1 MPSMVPHTCSTS
13 GMLSNLIVN
22 RFQYAITSGRGMYR
36 MVNKKMHM
44 SKSTIFS
51 WLRHGA
57 KLLENCQETIKQWLL
72 KPGSMIYCDEFWI
85 DTKVTDANG
94 EVHYK
99 DTLTQVFIDLISILY
114 KVEVEN
120 QVLGRTEKEIVKHR
134 GEESLPAFHDI
145 YQQATALLKQFEKNE
160 IKLSAKLQQ
169 ALIYMTK
176 HWEELMAYTKIGS
189 VLIDNNCCERA
200 VRPFTNLRKN
210 FGGFS
215 SEQGARVTA
224 TFLTFVETCKLMA
237 PLDFFRGFF
246 DMIVAGRRDYA
257 LMTEALL
264 VKPV

>member
-1 MPSMVPHTCSTS
+1 MA
-13 GMLSNLIVN
+13 
-22 RFQYAITSGRGMYR
+22 QA
-36 MVNKKMHM
+36 
-44 SKSTIFS
+44 
-51 WLRHGA
+51 
-57 KLLENCQETIKQWLL
+57 
-72 KPGSMIYCDEFWI
+72 
-85 DTKVTDANG
+85 
-94 EVHYK
+94 
-99 DTLTQVFIDLISILY
+99 FIDLIGILY

-134 GEESLPAFHDI
+134 GEESLPVLHDI
-145 YQQATALLKQFEKNE
+145 YQQATALLKQFERNE
-160 IKLSAKLQQ
+160 IKLSAKLKQ
-169 ALIYMTK
+169 ALTYMTK

-237 PLDFFRGFF
+237 MAPLDFFRGFF